1 MFNCVIDLIV
11 RFMTNKK
18 AKGKRS
24 NTRRKLRSKGKK
36 TVSQLV
42 KTFDDDDQVQIH
54 IESSIHSGMPSAK
67 FHGFAGTVVGKRG
80 AVYEVAVMDGKT
92 SRVLIVH
99 PAHLKNMNV
108 KVAG

>member
-1 MFNCVIDLIV
+1 MFYCVIDLVVI
-11 RFMTNKK
+11 FMTNKK

-24 NTRRKLRSKGKK
+24 KTRRKFRSKGKK

-42 KTFDDDDQVQIH
+42 KTFEEADRVQIH
-54 IESSIHSGMPSAK
+54 IESSIHSGLPAAK
-67 FHGFAGTVVGKRG
+67 FQGFAGKVVGKRG
-80 AVYEVAVMDGKT
+80 AVYEVAVRDGNT
-92 SRVLIVH
+92 PRTLIVH